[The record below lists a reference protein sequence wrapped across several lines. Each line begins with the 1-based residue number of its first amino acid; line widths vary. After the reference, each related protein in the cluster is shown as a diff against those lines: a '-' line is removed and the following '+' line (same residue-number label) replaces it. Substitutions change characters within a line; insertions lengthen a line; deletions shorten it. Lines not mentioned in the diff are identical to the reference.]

1 MIQATSLIAL
11 EEVLSKI
18 NERQK
23 QVLMAFKILNKPSNN
38 LMISRFTGLPINCT
52 TPRCNELRK
61 KGLIIYHHT
70 GSCPVTNRAT
80 RFYVLKE
87 WINQVLVN

>member
-18 NERQK
+18 NDRQK
-23 QVLMAFKILNKPSNN
+23 QVLIAFKSINKPANN
-38 LMISRFTGLPINCT
+38 LMISRFTGLPINAT
-52 TPRCNELRK
+52 TPRCLEIKR

-70 GSCPVTNRAT
+70 SACPETGRAT
-80 RFYVLKE
+80 RFYVLKD
-87 WINQVLVN
+87 WINQIII